1 MNRLKIVTAAGI
13 IAIAAIAG
21 ADDGKAV
28 QTKQASQQTSQ
39 QTIKGEIV
47 DTHCYLSRGA
57 RGEEHAGCGNACI
70 ARDVPAGLLTADG
83 TLYLLLNEKSSSVK
97 DKVAGK
103 VGKTVTA
110 HGKIVERNGLKAF
123 QLTSI
128 D

>member
-21 ADDGKAV
+21 ADDGKVA
-28 QTKQASQQTSQ
+28 QTKQTSQ

-57 RGEEHAGCGNACI
+57 KGEEHAGCGNACI

-103 VGKTVTA
+103 VGKMVTA

-128 D
+128 E